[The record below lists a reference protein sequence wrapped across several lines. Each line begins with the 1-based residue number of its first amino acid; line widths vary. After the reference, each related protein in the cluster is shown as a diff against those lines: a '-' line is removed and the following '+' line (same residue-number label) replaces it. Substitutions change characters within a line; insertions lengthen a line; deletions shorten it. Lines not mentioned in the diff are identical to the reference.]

1 MALRTIFLWS
11 MVISLSVAAG
21 LGVIAALSSWS
32 TGTERLI
39 LTAMLVAGFSI
50 LALAC
55 SIVMSKRR
63 AVVLMWGS
71 IATGC
76 TAAAIGLLFVW
87 MDIPYWSTTFQ
98 VLAKSGAIALTTA
111 IWGMHFGLLQLLP
124 MTTDRTRIVRVGTL
138 IVAGFLGALIVL
150 AILSEIDDEWVGRIL
165 AVLSILTACGSAI
178 APVLALLDFLRH
190 RGKAESISSRVMIEL
205 KCPRCF
211 SQQTVRAGTA
221 RCTNCGLRIDVDI
234 DEPRCA
240 CGYLTYQLQGDKCPE
255 CGAAIETWQS
265 SAPKHSPTSEQSRI
279 LP

>member
-21 LGVIAALSSWS
+21 LGVIAALSSWGR
-32 TGTERLI
+32 GTERLI

-50 LALAC
+50 HALAC

-63 AVVLMWGS
+63 AVVLMWLSMAMGGVTS
-71 IATGC
+71 
-76 TAAAIGLLFVW
+76 AIGLLFVW
-87 MDIPYWSTTFQ
+87 TNIPYQSTTFEL
-98 VLAKSGAIALTTA
+98 LAKGSGIALTTA

-124 MTTDRTRIVRVGTL
+124 VTTERTRMVRIATL
-138 IVAGFLGALIVL
+138 IVAGLLAALIVL
-150 AILSEIDDEWVGRIL
+150 AILSELDEEWAGRIL

-178 APVLALLDFLRH
+178 TPVLALLDFLRH
-190 RGKAESISSRVMIEL
+190 RGRGESIPSRVTIEL

-211 SQQTVRAGTA
+211 AEQTVRAGTA

-240 CGYLTYQLQGDKCPE
+240 CGYLTYQLQGNTCPE

-265 SAPKHSPTSEQSRI
+265 SAAKQPHM
-279 LP
+279 